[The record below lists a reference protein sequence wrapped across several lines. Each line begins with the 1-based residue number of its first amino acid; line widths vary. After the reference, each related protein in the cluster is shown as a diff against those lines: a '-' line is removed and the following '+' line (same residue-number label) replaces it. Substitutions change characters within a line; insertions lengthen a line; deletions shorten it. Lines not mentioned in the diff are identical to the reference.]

1 MIRLF
6 TGLGLIMAMV
16 AMLVGRQAE
25 TVRASS
31 AVPAT
36 ASPAASQ
43 PITVP
48 VDVHDMA
55 VTPAQT
61 VFRVGQTYRFLV
73 TNSGKATHEL
83 VIEPAGAVDKAL
95 QASGAKAEA
104 ESIAPGQTKDLLWTF
119 TKAGA
124 FQVACHQPG
133 HFEAGMVHAIQ
144 VTDKAIPVPVTVGDM
159 FVKLSQT
166 ELKPNTLYTFV
177 VTNTGQATHELVTEP
192 AGAVDHALEGAGE
205 PEPSA
210 EAENIA
216 PGTTRELPWFFT
228 TPGNYQLACHKP
240 GHYEAGMVQR
250 FSVK

>member
-1 MIRLF
+1 MTRLF
-6 TGLGLIMAMV
+6 TGFGLIMAMV
-16 AMLVGRQAE
+16 AVLVGRQAGP
-25 TVRASS
+25 VRASS

-36 ASPAASQ
+36 ASPAANQ

-83 VIEPAGAVDKAL
+83 VIEPAGAVDQAL
-95 QASGAKAEA
+95 QANGKQAEA
-104 ESIAPGQTKDLLWTF
+104 ESIAPGQTKALLWTF

-124 FQVACHQPG
+124 FQLACHQPG
-133 HFEAGMVHAIQ
+133 HYEAGMVHAIQ
-144 VTDKAIPVPVTVGDM
+144 VSDQAIPIPVTVGDM

-177 VTNTGQATHELVTEP
+177 VTNEGNATHELVAEP
-192 AGAVDHALEGAGE
+192 AGQVDHALAGANE

-228 TPGNYQLACHKP
+228 TPGTYQLACHKP
-240 GHYEAGMVQR
+240 GHYEAGMVQH
-250 FSVK
+250 FTVK